1 MAGLLT
7 IELNGL
13 RFFAEHGMY
22 AEEIKIGN
30 EFEVDLCIGYQA
42 PEKLIVSIEQT
53 INYVDAYLIVKEEM
67 AEPKHLLETC
77 AMKIIDR
84 LHNHFKEIEKIQI
97 TIKKLA
103 PPITNFTGSV
113 GVTICIEFKY

>member
-1 MAGLLT
+1 MHEQLT
-7 IELNGL
+7 IQLEGL

-30 EFEVDLCIGYQA
+30 EFEVDL
-42 PEKLIVSIEQT
+42 LIRYAVTESPVVSIGQV
-53 INYVDAYLIVKEEM
+53 INYVDVYLLLKEEM

-77 AMKIIDR
+77 AMKIVER
-84 LHNHFKEIEKIQI
+84 LHQQFKSINKIEISL
-97 TIKKLA
+97 KKLS

-113 GVTICIEFKY
+113 GITISKDY

>member
-1 MAGLLT
+1 MAGQLT

-30 EFEVDLCIGYQA
+30 EFEVDLCISYQA
-42 PEKLIVSIEQT
+42 PEKPIVSIEQT
-53 INYVDAYLIVKEEM
+53 INYVDAYCIVKEEM

-84 LHNHFKEIEKIQI
+84 LHTHFKEIEKIQI
-97 TIKKLA
+97 TVKKLA

-113 GVTICIEFKY
+113 GVTICKEFK